1 MESVLSHSSIRKV
14 GVKKPSDR
22 GAAMVM
28 AAIISVVVMTLAGV
42 TLSFANRENSASNG
56 DRQRQHAIDAAMAA
70 SVVANS
76 ALANNAAYAG
86 SGLVSFGTGANAAQ
100 YEVTVATDTTV
111 TSGLRRIITSYGYA
125 PSKAAAMS
133 VRTVRQVVELDP
145 IGFAYGVFVDGSYSD
160 GSSSSVTGSVYAG
173 GSIALGNAHDYVGDL
188 DAIGSISTGANQ
200 TITGTLRANGS
211 VSVSNTSTIVYGSV
225 YAGGSV
231 STGGIIR
238 DTAQAGGTVS
248 NCAKVQGSC
257 IQHSAPPVV
266 PVQQL
271 PPFTFDPANYSPA
284 PLYPTGSAFQTG
296 VKNGTYT
303 QGVYKISGSVS
314 FANNETLHLT
324 GDMTIFTTGS
334 LTLPG
339 TISGPAGQNVQLTVV
354 VGGSAV
360 APNNLTIPSTVKTL
374 IYTTGSFSASNKL
387 IFTGALYAHGSFAMG
402 ANSSITYAPVTAPG
416 FDWTSSNPRSFTIR
430 NISTR
435 ETTGN

>member
-1 MESVLSHSSIRKV
+1 MESVLNHSSIRKV
-14 GVKKPSDR
+14 GLKKQSDR

-42 TLSFANRENSASNG
+42 TLSFANRENTASNG

-86 SGLVSFGTGANAAQ
+86 SGLVSFGAGANAAQ

-111 TSGLRRIITSYGYA
+111 TSGFRRVITSYGYA
-125 PSKAAAMS
+125 PSKAAAVS
-133 VRTVRQVVELDP
+133 
-145 IGFAYGVFVDGSYSD
+145 
-160 GSSSSVTGSVYAG
+160 
-173 GSIALGNAHDYVGDL
+173 VGDL
-188 DAIGSISTGANQ
+188 DAIVSSSTGANQ

-225 YAGGSV
+225 YAGGSI
-231 STGGIIR
+231 STGGTIR

-314 FANNETLHLT
+314 FANNDTLRLT

-334 LTLPG
+334 LNLPG
-339 TISGPAGQNVQLTVV
+339 TIVGPTGQNVQLTVV

-374 IYTTGSFSASNKL
+374 IYTNGSFAASNKL

-402 ANSSITYAPVTAPG
+402 ANSSITYAPVSAPG
-416 FDWTSSNPRSFTIR
+416 FDWTNSNPRSFTIR

-435 ETTGN
+435 ETTGS